1 MNDAN
6 SEVKSINNLRY
17 PLAVQFYGEQSEDYG
32 GPREEFY
39 RLALGH
45 IRTFLV
51 EGPTVKLLKRSTLI
65 ANQNF
70 YTAGV
75 IIVKSYSYVS

>member
-1 MNDAN
+1 MKL
-6 SEVKSINNLRY
+6 SRWSINNLRY
-17 PLAVQFYGEQSEDYG
+17 PLAVQFNGEQSEDYG
-32 GPREEFY
+32 GPRKRFF
-39 RLALGH
+39 RLAPGH
-45 IRTFLV
+45 IRTTFLV
-51 EGPTVKLLKRSTLI
+51 EGPTVKLLKSSTLI